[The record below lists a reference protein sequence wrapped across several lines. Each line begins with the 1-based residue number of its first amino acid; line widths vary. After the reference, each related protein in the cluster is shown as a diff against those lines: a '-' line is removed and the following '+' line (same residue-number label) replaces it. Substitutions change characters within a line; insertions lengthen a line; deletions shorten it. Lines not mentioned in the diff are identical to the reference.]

1 MATPVSFVYIGS
13 YTAGAGGHGRG
24 IALAARDPETGR
36 LEIRGIAAELGS
48 PTFLGWH
55 PTLPVLYATS
65 EPDQTVSAFRADP
78 GGALHLLGTQ
88 ETGGELPCHVSV
100 HPSGSFLCVANYGS
114 GSFSVHALGSGGRLA
129 ERRQVV
135 QHEGSG
141 PHESRQTGPHVHSTQ
156 PAPGGEYLIV
166 ADLGTDT
173 VTSYPVDPRS

>member
-1 MATPVSFVYIGS
+1 
-13 YTAGAGGHGRG
+13 
-24 IALAARDPETGR
+24 
-36 LEIRGIAAELGS
+36 
-48 PTFLGWH
+48 LGWH

-100 HPSGSFLCVANYGS
+100 HPSGGFLCGANYGS
-114 GSFSVHALGSGGRLA
+114 GRFSRPAARSGGRLRG
-129 ERRQVV
+129 RRQVV

-173 VTSYPVDPRS
+173 VTSYPVDPRSGAVDERTAQVACTAPGAGPRHLAVDAT